1 MARTRRINKGRPFV
15 FTKLKP
21 EGAKD
26 IYKVTIENE
35 GQGAV
40 LALKQAKA
48 KLVAH
53 VENQRAVDA
62 AVALIGPA
70 PELILPE
77 PINPP
82 VEVAPA
88 PTPVAPLPVAEPSE
102 FNPTEAA
109 SIATNLAV
117 LLDKQREQSE
127 ALKADLAL
135 AQSLRNEAVA
145 AAAAAEESRLAAI
158 KVAENSQQ
166 MVSGAVAAANK
177 RTTDLIARVNE
188 LDSTVGQ
195 LNTDAGNN
203 KELINRAGSLIGES
217 REEIASLAAS
227 SFQRMAEEVRLDVS
241 IVAGAVGADQSMV
254 DLYLNKVRQDPT
266 LGSKLFIT
274 ESDRAQLRAAMAG
287 QVEADRQSDLS
298 SHTAADLAG
307 GAGGTV
313 GQDR

>member
-21 EGAKD
+21 EGSKD
-26 IYKVTIENE
+26 VYKVTIENE

-40 LALKQAKA
+40 LALKQAKS

-82 VEVAPA
+82 VEAAPA

-109 SIATNLAV
+109 AIATNLAV

-145 AAAAAEESRLAAI
+145 AAAAAEESRLAAVKI
-158 KVAENSQQ
+158 AENSQQ

-203 KELINRAGSLIGES
+203 RELINRAGDVVGES
-217 REEIASLAAS
+217 REAIESLAAS
-227 SFQRMAEEVRLDVS
+227 SFQRMAEEIRLDVS
-241 IVAGAVGADQSMV
+241 IVAGAVGADDSMV
-254 DLYLNKVRQDPT
+254 QLYLNKVRQEPT

-287 QVEADRQSDLS
+287 QAEADRQSDLS
-298 SHTAADLAG
+298 SRTAADLAG
-307 GAGGTV
+307 GAGGIV
-313 GQDR
+313 GEGR